1 MVPRGLDL
9 CYHVA
14 TRCVEWVPL
23 TLLRWLEC
31 LHMYNIVIE
40 DRCDLKKWLGG
51 GGGGSLIGQ
60 DS

>member
-1 MVPRGLDL
+1 MCWVGAFDIAA
-9 CYHVA
+9 VA
-14 TRCVEWVPL
+14 RMPS
-23 TLLRWLEC
+23 R

-51 GGGGSLIGQ
+51 GGGSLIGR